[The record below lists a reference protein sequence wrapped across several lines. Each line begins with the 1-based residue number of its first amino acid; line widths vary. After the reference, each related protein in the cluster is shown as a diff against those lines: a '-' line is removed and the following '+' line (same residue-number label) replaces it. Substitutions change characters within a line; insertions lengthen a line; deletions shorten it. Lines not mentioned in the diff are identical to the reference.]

1 MIEKKVNGVWSV
13 TFNTV
18 SEFYK
23 FITESS
29 ENAVFKGM
37 YSLESKGTGH
47 GSEVFTKTK
56 SFEEA
61 AGLLLNGWTEKAQE
75 LEKRVKAVR
84 RDMAL
89 VTTKTLQVGMA
100 GFQPIIPL
108 FLAGQPAAML
118 GSKMQPKKQK
128 VVTVVKSI
136 SYPGYV
142 DADEWTEEGIK
153 ALSLVMNLEKNGYR
167 CNVDIIRAGYDSN
180 RNDGYGVSCRV
191 RIKHA
196 NERLN
201 VSKLA
206 FPMCHPSMQRRM
218 MFRFTE
224 TYNKVTSGYK
234 YGYGRPFRDSGF
246 NALLDKRKEAYIPA
260 FFKGDPSKIKK
271 LEDVERLG
279 NWI

>member
-1 MIEKKVNGVWSV
+1 MIEKKVNNVWSV

-23 FITESS
+23 FITESG
-29 ENAVFKGM
+29 ENAVFKGEHCLDSKDTGR
-37 YSLESKGTGH
+37 YSE
-47 GSEVFTKTK
+47 EFTKTK

-84 RDMAL
+84 RDMTPVMAR
-89 VTTKTLQVGMA
+89 TLQVGMA
-100 GFQPIIPL
+100 GFQPIVPL

-142 DADEWTEEGIK
+142 DASMWTEEGIK

-167 CNVDIIRAGYDSN
+167 CNVDIIRAGYDS
-180 RNDGYGVSCRV
+180 RRDDGYGVSCRV

-206 FPMCHPSMQRRM
+206 FSMCHPSMQRRM

-224 TYNKVTSGYK
+224 TYDKVTSGYR
-234 YGYGRPFRDSGF
+234 YGYGRPFKDGEF
-246 NALLDKRKEAYIPA
+246 NALLDHRKEAYIPA
-260 FFKGDPSKIKK
+260 FFNGDPSKIKSMEE
-271 LEDVERLG
+271 LTNARH
-279 NWI
+279 

>member
-1 MIEKKVNGVWSV
+1 MIEKKVNNVWSV

-23 FITESS
+23 FITESG
-29 ENAVFKGM
+29 ENAVFKGEHCLDSKDTGR
-37 YSLESKGTGH
+37 YSE
-47 GSEVFTKTK
+47 EFTKTK

-84 RDMAL
+84 RDMTPVMAR
-89 VTTKTLQVGMA
+89 TLQVGMA
-100 GFQPIIPL
+100 GFQPIVPL

-142 DADEWTEEGIK
+142 DASKWTEEGIK

-167 CNVDIIRAGYDSN
+167 CNVDIIRAGYDY
-180 RNDGYGVSCRV
+180 RRDDGYGVSCRV

-224 TYNKVTSGYK
+224 TYDKVTSGYR
-234 YGYGRPFRDSGF
+234 YGYGRVFKDGEF
-246 NALLDKRKEAYIPA
+246 NALLDQRKEAYIPA
-260 FFKGDPSKIKK
+260 FFNGDPSKIKSMEE
-271 LEDVERLG
+271 LTNARR
-279 NWI
+279 